1 MSAHKHKEHLERIK
15 DAVIHTDKLDES
27 QKSDSV
33 KRIEEWIE
41 EDKAFGT
48 LQEELLNISEFFEV
62 LFAELGL
69 TK

>member
-15 DAVIHTDKLDES
+15 EAVKGSKELDES

-33 KRIEEWIE
+33 KRIEEWVE
-41 EDKAFGT
+41 EDKAFG
-48 LQEELLNISEFFEV
+48 LLKEELLNISEYFEV

>member
-1 MSAHKHKEHLERIK
+1 MSAHKHKEHLEKIK
-15 DAVIHTDKLDES
+15 DAVAQSNKLDES

-48 LQEELLNISEFFEV
+48 LKEELLNISEYFEV

-69 TK
+69 SK

>member
-1 MSAHKHKEHLERIK
+1 MSAHKHKEHLEKIK
-15 DAVIHTDKLDES
+15 DAVVKSDKLDES

-48 LQEELLNISEFFEV
+48 LMEELLNISEYFEV
-62 LFAELGL
+62 LFSELGL
-69 TK
+69 SK

>member
-1 MSAHKHKEHLERIK
+1 MSAHKHKEHIEKIK
-15 DAVIHTDKLDES
+15 DAVVNAVELDES

-33 KRIEEWIE
+33 KRLEEWMV

-48 LQEELLNISEFFEV
+48 LKEELLSISTYFET

-69 TK
+69 SK

>member
-1 MSAHKHKEHLERIK
+1 MSAHKHREHLQRIK
-15 DAVIHTDKLDES
+15 EAVTKSDKLDEN

-33 KRIEEWIE
+33 KRIEEWVE
-41 EDKAFGT
+41 EDKAFG
-48 LQEELLNISEFFEV
+48 LLKEELLNISEYFEV

>member
-1 MSAHKHKEHLERIK
+1 MSAHKHKEHLEKIR
-15 DAVIHTDKLDES
+15 DAVEHSDELNEN

-41 EDKAFGT
+41 EDKAFGM
-48 LQEELLNISEFFEV
+48 LKEELLNISEYFEV

-69 TK
+69 SK

>member
-1 MSAHKHKEHLERIK
+1 MSAHKHKEHLQRIK
-15 DAVIHTDKLDES
+15 EAVTKSDKLDES

-41 EDKAFGT
+41 EDKAFG
-48 LQEELLNISEFFEV
+48 LLKEELLNISEYFEV

>member
-1 MSAHKHKEHLERIK
+1 MSAHKHKEHLEKIK
-15 DAVIHTDKLDES
+15 DAVVNSDKLDES

-48 LQEELLNISEFFEV
+48 LMEELLNISEYFEV

-69 TK
+69 SK

>member
-1 MSAHKHKEHLERIK
+1 MSAHKHREHLQRIK
-15 DAVIHTDKLDES
+15 EAVSKSDKLDEN

-33 KRIEEWIE
+33 KRIEEWVE
-41 EDKAFGT
+41 EDKAFG
-48 LQEELLNISEFFEV
+48 LLKEELLNISEYFEV

>member
-1 MSAHKHKEHLERIK
+1 MSAHKHREHLEKIK
-15 DAVIHTDKLDES
+15 DAVVNTEELDES

-33 KRIEEWIE
+33 KRIEEWIA

-48 LQEELLNISEFFEV
+48 LKEELLEVSEYFEV

>member
-1 MSAHKHKEHLERIK
+1 MSAHKHKEHLEKIK
-15 DAVIHTDKLDES
+15 DAVVNSDKLDEN

-33 KRIEEWIE
+33 KRIEEWVE

-48 LQEELLNISEFFEV
+48 LKEELLNISEFFEI

-69 TK
+69 SK

>member
-1 MSAHKHKEHLERIK
+1 MNAHKHKEHLEKIK
-15 DAVIHTDKLDES
+15 DAVVKSEKLDEN

-48 LQEELLNISEFFEV
+48 LKEELLNISEFFET

-69 TK
+69 SK

>member
-1 MSAHKHKEHLERIK
+1 MSAHKHKEHLEKIK
-15 DAVIHTDKLDES
+15 DAVVNTNKLDEN

-48 LQEELLNISEFFEV
+48 LKEELLNISEFFEI

-69 TK
+69 SK

>member
-1 MSAHKHKEHLERIK
+1 MSAHKHKEHLQKIK
-15 DAVIHTDKLDES
+15 DAVVKSDKLDEN

-48 LQEELLNISEFFEV
+48 LKEELLNISEFFEV

-69 TK
+69 SK

>member
-1 MSAHKHKEHLERIK
+1 MSAHKHKEHLQRIK
-15 DAVIHTDKLDES
+15 DAVIKSDKLDES

-48 LQEELLNISEFFEV
+48 LMEELLNISEFFET

-69 TK
+69 SK

>member
-1 MSAHKHKEHLERIK
+1 MSAHKHKEHLEKIK
-15 DAVIHTDKLDES
+15 DAVVESDKLDEK

-48 LQEELLNISEFFEV
+48 LKEELLNISEFFET

-69 TK
+69 SK

>member
-1 MSAHKHKEHLERIK
+1 MSAHKHKEHLAKIR
-15 DAVIHTDKLDES
+15 DAVENSNELNET

-33 KRIEEWIE
+33 KRIEEWVE

-48 LQEELLNISEFFEV
+48 LKEELLNISEFFEV

-69 TK
+69 SK

>member
-1 MSAHKHKEHLERIK
+1 MSAHKHKEHLEKIK
-15 DAVIHTDKLDES
+15 DAVVESDKLDKN

-48 LQEELLNISEFFEV
+48 LKEELLNISEFFET

-69 TK
+69 SK

>member
-1 MSAHKHKEHLERIK
+1 MSAHKHKEHLEKIK
-15 DAVIHTDKLDES
+15 DAVVESDKLDEN

-48 LQEELLNISEFFEV
+48 LKEELLNISEFFET

-69 TK
+69 SK

>member
-1 MSAHKHKEHLERIK
+1 MSAHKHREHLEKIK
-15 DAVIHTDKLDES
+15 DAVANTKELDES

-48 LQEELLNISEFFEV
+48 LKEELLNISEYFEV
-62 LFAELGL
+62 LFSELGL

>member
-1 MSAHKHKEHLERIK
+1 MSSHKHREHLEKIK
-15 DAVIHTDKLDES
+15 DAVVKSDKLDES

-48 LQEELLNISEFFEV
+48 LLEELLNISEYFEV

-69 TK
+69 SK

>member
-1 MSAHKHKEHLERIK
+1 MSAHKHKEHLEKIK
-15 DAVIHTDKLDES
+15 DAVVNTDKLDES

-48 LQEELLNISEFFEV
+48 LKEELLNISEFFEV

-69 TK
+69 SK

>member
-1 MSAHKHKEHLERIK
+1 MSAHKHREHLQRIK
-15 DAVIHTDKLDES
+15 EAVTKSDKLDES

-41 EDKAFGT
+41 EDKAFG
-48 LQEELLNISEFFEV
+48 LLKEELLNISEYFEV